1 GKVATT
7 VAVNWQ
13 DRAFFRLNDDMSI
26 KALSFSDE
34 LYDQNDDIDREDVAQ
49 RFDADFILF
58 TAELSAMFTSL
69 VEAVGGEAER

>member
-1 GKVATT
+1 
-7 VAVNWQ
+7 
-13 DRAFFRLNDDMSI
+13 RAFFRLNDDMSI

>member
-1 GKVATT
+1 

>member
-1 GKVATT
+1 
-7 VAVNWQ
+7 WQ

>member
-1 GKVATT
+1 DFRGGS
-7 VAVNWQ
+7 VNWQ